1 MLSVEKERPVIDPL
15 HRVTIDDVASR
26 AGVHKATVSRALNA
40 RTRHQ
45 VNAET
50 AARVA
55 EAAEAL
61 GYVPNA
67 MARGL
72 RTSNSMTIGVIIPDL
87 TNPFFPPIVRGIEN
101 FLQPRGYTALLAN
114 TDDSE
119 VIERASLDSL
129 LGRRVD
135 GLVVA
140 SGSLYSSA
148 LTDAHEAGVFAVMLN
163 RDAGSL
169 PYPLVTGNDA
179 TGIAAAVTHLA
190 ELGHRRILHIAGP
203 ADFSTSGTRA
213 DAFRAACSST
223 KGVSG
228 TVVEASALSV
238 EAGNQTMDK
247 VLTERRARPTAVI
260 AGNDL
265 VALGVLRSLRSHG
278 LSCPG
283 DVSVVGFNDIE
294 FAQDSNPPL
303 TTVHVPMLE
312 MGTEAARILLEA
324 IENRAQ
330 EPLTVRLPVSLIVRG
345 STGPAPA

>member
-1 MLSVEKERPVIDPL
+1 MVIDPQ
-15 HRVTIDDVASR
+15 HRVTIDDVAAR

-45 VNAET
+45 VNEAT
-50 AARVA
+50 ARRVA
-55 EAAEAL
+55 AAAQEL

-67 MARGL
+67 IARGL

-87 TNPFFPPIVRGIEN
+87 TNPFFPPIIRGIEN
-101 FLQPRGYTALLAN
+101 YLQPRGYTALLAN

-119 VIERASLDSL
+119 AIERAALDSL

-140 SGSLYSSA
+140 SGSLQTST
-148 LTDAHEAGVFAVMLN
+148 LVEAHRSGVFAVMVN
-163 RDAGSL
+163 RDAGGI

-179 TGIAAAVTHLA
+179 AGIAAAVAHLA
-190 ELGHRRILHIAGP
+190 GLGHRQIMHIAGP
-203 ADFSTSGTRA
+203 AEFSTSQTRTS
-213 DAFRAACSST
+213 AFITACHST
-223 KGVSG
+223 RGVVG
-228 TVVEASALSV
+228 TVVEAAALSV
-238 EAGNQTMDK
+238 EAGSQTMDR
-247 VLTERRARPTAVI
+247 VLIEHHPRPTAIV

-265 VALGVLRSLRSHG
+265 VALGVLRSLRAHG
-278 LSCPG
+278 LSCPA

-312 MGTEAARILLEA
+312 MGTEAARRLLAA
-324 IENRAQ
+324 IESRVQ

-345 STGPAPA
+345 STGPVPS